1 MVAWPRRRCVGN
13 ALRCAS
19 GDINGV
25 QRLLQS
31 DPALVRS
38 HYAYRTP
45 LYFAVRENQLA
56 VVQLLLNCGA
66 DALSLAVNDSLLDIC
81 HDRGYADMQRLLL
94 GHYSTKLNASKRG
107 EAVAAAIRAQPCRSA
122 PSARRFA

>member
-1 MVAWPRRRCVGN
+1 MFCA
-13 ALRCAS
+13 CAS

-38 HYAYRTP
+38 QYAYRTP

-56 VVQLLLNCGA
+56 VVQLLLNRGA
-66 DALSLAVNDSLLDIC
+66 DPLSLAVNDSLLDIC
-81 HDRGYADMQRLLL
+81 HHRGYADLQQLLL
-94 GHYSTKLNASKRG
+94 RHYSIKLSASRHG
-107 EAVAAAIRAQPCRSA
+107 EAVAAAIRAHNLAEVR
-122 PSARRFA
+122 